1 VTIPAQAAVLGG
13 VLYKMTLRR
22 GRRKKQRIIM
32 NRGLSWR
39 NFDFLLLGA
48 IVLASAFGTAMI
60 RSAIAGNEVL
70 QPLTLRQVYFALLGV
85 VLIFLVASIDYRYW
99 ISLYIPIYIVIIV
112 FLLTLTGFGQ
122 SAFGAQ
128 RWFQVGVLF
137 LQPTEFAKIIAI
149 VILARYFEVVQYNPR
164 NLKWVIGA
172 VLWASGI
179 IVLILLQPNLS
190 NVMVLSVIL
199 GIMLWVNGIEIRLV
213 GIVAVAGAVLLI
225 SVIALSV
232 LGVRIPGLQEYQQQ
246 RIVNFVVPDPND
258 TYGNRYNVQQAL
270 IAVGS
275 GGVLGEGYGQ
285 GTQTQLRFLKVR
297 HTDFIFAASSEEF
310 GTAGG
315 VLIIL
320 TIGVIVWR
328 CIRAAQKARDVS
340 GSMIALGMATLI
352 FFQAFVNIGMNLN
365 LLPVS
370 GLPLPFI
377 SYGGSGLTAL
387 MLGIGLVESV
397 VMRQKELDF

>member
-1 VTIPAQAAVLGG
+1 MIS
-13 VLYKMTLRR
+13 
-22 GRRKKQRIIM
+22 
-32 NRGLSWR
+32 RGLSWR

-48 IVLASAFGTAMI
+48 IVLAVAFGAAMI
-60 RSAIAGNEVL
+60 RSAVAGNEVL
-70 QPLTLRQVYFALLGV
+70 QPSILRQVYFAILGV
-85 VLIFLVASIDYRYW
+85 VLIFLLASIDYRYW
-99 ISLYIPIYIVIIV
+99 LALYRPIYIVILG
-112 FLLTLTGFGQ
+112 FLVTLTGFGQ

-128 RWFQVGVLF
+128 RWFTVGVLF
-137 LQPTEFAKIIAI
+137 LQPTEFAKIAAI
-149 VILARYFEVVQYNPR
+149 IILARYFEAVKDRPR
-164 NLKWVIGA
+164 DLRWVLGA
-172 VLWASGI
+172 IVWASGI
-179 IVLILLQPNLS
+179 IVMILLQPNLS

-199 GIMLWVNGIEIRLV
+199 AVMLWVNGIQVKHVAIAAGVGALALV
-213 GIVAVAGAVLLI
+213 

-232 LGVRIPGLQEYQQQ
+232 LGVRIPGLQAYQQE

-275 GGVLGEGYGQ
+275 GGVFGQGYGH

-297 HTDFIFAASSEEF
+297 HTDFIFAASNEEF
-310 GTAGG
+310 GLVGG

-320 TIGVIVWR
+320 ILAVIVWR
-328 CIRAAQKARDVS
+328 CVRAAQKARDVA
-340 GSMIALGMATLI
+340 GSMLALGVATLI
-352 FFQAFVNIGMNLN
+352 FFQGAVNIGMNLN

-387 MLGIGLVESV
+387 MIGIGLVESV
-397 VMRQKELDF
+397 VMRRKDLEF